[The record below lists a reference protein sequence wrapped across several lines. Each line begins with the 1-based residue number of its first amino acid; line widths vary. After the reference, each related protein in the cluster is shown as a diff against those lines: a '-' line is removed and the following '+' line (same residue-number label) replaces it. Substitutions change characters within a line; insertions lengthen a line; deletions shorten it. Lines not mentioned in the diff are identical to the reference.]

1 MKGINKLFI
10 VCAGLLLAA
19 CSSGL
24 PNENTDES
32 QEKGEPIKL
41 SFKMYNADLTKAL
54 GATNAVVDMVAGTK
68 ITILAYAAGT
78 QVDNFGKLPAPLGRT
93 VTEIKADLT
102 ADGNMTLY
110 RGQYDLYFL
119 SYNNSIAPNP
129 DGGEITVDNGYDFMY
144 SELKGLTV
152 QPENDGKNEMTVSM
166 TSPFIRLG
174 SQVTLTVK
182 AKQNSP
188 VTVVDLQVQKITLK
202 NLSTAKTYYLGSDN
216 WEAAGD
222 YTSSYPVSDFSYPVG
237 YPASDHTSEGVVLL
251 PVDGT
256 TQLEFELV
264 LDVTYIK
271 GGEVT
276 STKGTFTY
284 TAKTS
289 KALLKGMK
297 YSFTFTL
304 TFFGVL
310 NPGDIT
316 ISLLDYTNNNQATD
330 DVGE

>member
-24 PNENTDES
+24 PNENRDES
-32 QEKGEPIKL
+32 QEKGEPVKL

-78 QVDNFGKLPAPLGRT
+78 QVDNLGKLPAPLGRT

-174 SQVTLTVK
+174 SQVTLSVK
-182 AKQNSP
+182 AKDSP
-188 VTVVDLQVQKITLK
+188 VNVIDLQVQKITMK
-202 NLSTAKTYYLGSDN
+202 NLSTAKTYYLGEENWQSSSDYSG
-216 WEAAGD
+216 E
-222 YTSSYPVSDFSYPVG
+222 YTVSKFSYV
-237 YPASDHTSEGVVLL
+237 ASTPKADHTSDPIVLL

-256 TQLEFELV
+256 SQLEFELV
-264 LDVTYIK
+264 LDVTYK
-271 GGEVT
+271 VAGET
-276 STKGTFTY
+276 TETKKPFTY